1 MVSLGCIDKVGVR
14 LQMQPQAMEIVFLNV
29 GDNVFEGRGALI
41 EQRTF
46 RRQLGVGEE
55 SVGCSYPYNALR
67 VFVYRIDIIAASADM
82 LVVALLLSRHSNREK
97 DKAK

>member
-1 MVSLGCIDKVGVR
+1 MVCLGCIDKVGIR

-46 RRQLGVGEE
+46 RRQLGIGEK
-55 SVGCSYPYNALR
+55 SVGCSYPYDA
-67 VFVYRIDIIAASADM
+67 FRI
-82 LVVALLLSRHSNREK
+82 LVN
-97 DKAK
+97 

>member
-1 MVSLGCIDKVGVR
+1 MVGLGCIYKVGVR
-14 LQMQPQAMEIVFLNV
+14 LQVQPQAVQIVFLDS
-29 GDNVFEGRGALI
+29 GDDVFEGRGTLI

-67 VFVYRIDIIAASADM
+67 ILIYRIDIIAASADM
-82 LVVALLLSRHSNREK
+82 LVVALLLCRQGNREK
-97 DKAK
+97 DKVK

>member
-1 MVSLGCIDKVGVR
+1 
-14 LQMQPQAMEIVFLNV
+14 MQPQPMEIVFLNV
-29 GDNVFEGRGALI
+29 GDNVFEGRGTLI

-67 VFVYRIDIIAASADM
+67 ILIYRIDIIAASADM
-82 LVVALLLSRHSNREK
+82 LVVALLLSRHCNREK